1 MRDRGGRGDTRRNV
15 RAQRGMWGVKGDM
28 GDRGGW
34 GTEEEAPGMSGQV
47 HSSAHGRAIAVG
59 RGYPPPPEVDRG
71 SPVCAEP
78 SGGPS
83 WAGRPG
89 LLPFSPQAYGGER
102 LLSQHMS
109 TPPWG
114 PAGCCDQEGQAGGL
128 RKAGSTVDGPGGL
141 CPVPGPGDPVGERP
155 GVGTAVRVEGGGEE
169 GGGWSCPGS

>member
-1 MRDRGGRGDTRRNV
+1 M

-47 HSSAHGRAIAVG
+47 HSSVHGKVFAVG

-71 SPVCAEP
+71 SPACAEP

-114 PAGCCDQEGQAGGL
+114 PAGCCDREGQAGGL
-128 RKAGSTVDGPGGL
+128 RKAGSTMDGTGGP
-141 CPVPGPGDPVGERP
+141 CPVPGRETLWGRGLGWGLQCGWKEEEVRRAVAGAALGVSARSPARP
-155 GVGTAVRVEGGGEE
+155 G
-169 GGGWSCPGS
+169 P